1 MRTQALRLG
10 IVLAIGTAFSACGAS
25 PTSPS
30 ATVPAS
36 PLDQAFARMC
46 PGCTVSGPAT
56 VRTGTLSISESQGAM
71 MPSREVEVGT
81 IRLTIRPLTG
91 LTFNGTTHRID
102 IVATLA
108 NRTIEVPSTGTQG
121 SVFGIQ
127 MLSADS
133 SDPGG
138 RMCAAPGLSGP
149 PLFVWPDRRTSLTLQ
164 QDDRGL
170 TGLMFHDSCPD
181 DPRVLIQE
189 SYVVRITP

>member
-1 MRTQALRLG
+1 MTVRTARLLAGLVMAL
-10 IVLAIGTAFSACGAS
+10 AFAGCGAS

-30 ATVPAS
+30 ATAPAS
-36 PLDQAFARMC
+36 PLDQTFARIC

-56 VRTGTLSISESQGAM
+56 VRTGTLTKNEPGDFAT
-71 MPSREVEVGT
+71 PPRDVDVGT

-91 LTFNGTTHRID
+91 MTFRGYTHRID

-121 SVFGIQ
+121 SVFGVQ

-133 SDPGG
+133 IDPGG

-149 PLFVWPDRRTSLTLQ
+149 PLFVWPDQSTSLMLR

-170 TGLMFHDSCPD
+170 TGLMTHDTCPD
-181 DPRVLIQE
+181 DPRVLIRE
-189 SYVVRITP
+189 SYGVRIIP

>member
-1 MRTQALRLG
+1 M
-10 IVLAIGTAFSACGAS
+10 LAIGTAFSACGAS

-56 VRTGTLSISESQGAM
+56 VRTGTLTKNEPGDFAT
-71 MPSREVEVGT
+71 PPRDVDVGT

-91 LTFNGTTHRID
+91 MTFRGYTHRID

-121 SVFGIQ
+121 SVFGVQ

-138 RMCAAPGLSGP
+138 RMCAVPGLTGP
-149 PLFVWPDRRTSLTLQ
+149 PLFSWPDQSTSLMLR

-170 TGLMFHDSCPD
+170 TGLMTHDTCPD
-181 DPRVLIQE
+181 DPRVLIRE
-189 SYVVRITP
+189 SYGVRIIP